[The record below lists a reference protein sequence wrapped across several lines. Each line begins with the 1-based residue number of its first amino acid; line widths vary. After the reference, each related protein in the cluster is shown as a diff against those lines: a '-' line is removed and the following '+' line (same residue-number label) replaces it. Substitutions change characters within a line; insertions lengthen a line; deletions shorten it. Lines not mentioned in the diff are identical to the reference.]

1 MNLDIQSPVGLA
13 TAFKPRAPKLVAVVD
28 IGATSIR
35 MAIAEIGEGGH
46 FRTLESLAQAVSL
59 GKDTFS
65 TGAIDPATTEECVRV
80 LKSYRQKLTEYG
92 ITRPDQIHVVA
103 TSAVREALNRQL
115 FLQRI
120 YVATGFNVEP
130 FDEAAVNRVTY
141 LGVLPLL
148 ASEPRLAEAQ
158 TLIVEV
164 GGGSTEVL
172 LIDHGDVAF
181 AHTFRLGSLRLRK
194 TLEAF
199 HAPVGKVRAIMESQ
213 IARIVDHVRKHVPAG
228 QSLIMIALGGDIRFA
243 TAELLPSWD
252 GHSLATVPVAE
263 LRKLTEKTVAQSV
276 DEILHK
282 FHLAVPD
289 AEALGPALLT
299 YVRLARALLLEEILV
314 SPLNLRDGL
323 IKEMA
328 SRDEWTENFTHQI
341 IRSALDFGRRF
352 GFDEPHGRHV
362 AELSRMLFRALQP
375 EHQLGIRYEVIL
387 YVAALLHDVGYAVS
401 ARSHHKHSMYLI
413 ANGDLFGLSQK
424 DVLLAALTARYHRRS
439 SPKPIH
445 EDYATLDWESRT
457 NVAKMAAMLRLAD
470 ALDRTN
476 SQRVKNI
483 QCMREDNRL
492 IISVPGADDLSI
504 EQLAVQQKSAL
515 FKEIFGMP
523 VLVRNA
529 PEVLGTA

>member
-1 MNLDIQSPVGLA
+1 MDLEMEVSA
-13 TAFKPRAPKLVAVVD
+13 TAAAKPRPPKLVAVID

-46 FRTLESLAQAVSL
+46 FHTLESLAQAVSL

-103 TSAVREALNRQL
+103 TSAVREALNRQS

-120 YVATGFNVEP
+120 YVATEFNVEP

-213 IARIVDHVRKHVPAG
+213 IARIVDQVRKHVPADH
-228 QSLIMIALGGDIRFA
+228 SLIMIALGGDIRFA

-263 LRKLTEKTVAQSV
+263 LRKLTEKTVSQSV

-299 YVRLARALLLEEILV
+299 YVRLARALSLEEILV

-375 EHQLGIRYEVIL
+375 EHQLGFRYEVIL

-401 ARSHHKHSMYLI
+401 ARSHHKHTMYLI

-445 EDYATLDWESRT
+445 EGYATLDWEGRT
-457 NVAKMAAMLRLAD
+457 TVAKMAAMLRLAD
-470 ALDRTN
+470 ALDRAN

-483 QCMREDNRL
+483 QCTREDNRWV
-492 IISVPGADDLSI
+492 ISVPGADDLSI
-504 EQLAVQQKSAL
+504 EQLAVHQKSAL
-515 FKEIFGMP
+515 FKEVFGMP